1 MSVIV
6 WFKNGVL
13 MPEIRLISGAGN
25 PLYLK
30 AVLRN
35 KNPSF
40 LA

>member
-1 MSVIV
+1 MSGIV
-6 WFKNGVL
+6 RFKNGVL

-30 AVLRN
+30 TVLRN
-35 KNPSF
+35 KTLSF